1 MPTKEIPR
9 REAKK
14 QERRSAVLA
23 AAEELFSEKG
33 YRNTTIQEVAEK
45 AGLSKGGV
53 YLYFKSKEE
62 LYLSVCLMGLA
73 GYGERLTRAY
83 DEAADFEERIR
94 AVYLAYIEYAL
105 EEPALFRVLR
115 DTFIEQVRHNLSQTT
130 IERIERY
137 IKGWLENGAGMVR
150 EGMERGAL
158 SPQLDPYAFSLMCWR
173 LATSLVELA
182 LLDDLV
188 VIDPS
193 GMDHVFSSSIDLLI
207 QGAKNGASS
216 SPKGKNGGERSKGRR

>member
-1 MPTKEIPR
+1 MQTKNIPR

-14 QERRSAVLA
+14 LERRNAVLA

-83 DEAADFEERIR
+83 DEAADFEDRIR
-94 AVYLAYIEYAL
+94 SVYLAYIDYAL

-115 DTFIEQVRHNLSQTT
+115 DTFIEQVRHNLSRTT

-137 IKGWLENGAGMVR
+137 IEGWLVNGAGMVR
-150 EGMERGAL
+150 DGMERGAF
-158 SPQLDPYAFSLMCWR
+158 SPQLDPYAFSLTCWR

-182 LLDDLV
+182 LLDDLLLLE
-188 VIDPS
+188 PS
-193 GMDHVFSSSIDLLI
+193 RIMEVCESAIDLLI
-207 QGAKNGASS
+207 QGARAGRPSRA
-216 SPKGKNGGERSKGRR
+216 KGKGVSPRKRT